1 MIFLKKCLLFK
12 SRLHLHR
19 IYASSLFLC
28 HWQSVNSQKKKLFPA
43 LSGSCL
49 VAYFQTEVKGGQIG
63 LIQQSLV
70 PFSLIVIPF
79 SNGFRRRTLCPSEE
93 FNKLSDCLNS
103 GGVIHPLCELWANT
117 ETQWEFF
124 TLSILPLPVK
134 QTFEGFCVAC
144 LYFTISKRCLL
155 TGDLNYNHLDIRQAS
170 AWNNAA
176 RLLRTEHQ

>member
-1 MIFLKKCLLFK
+1 MLPSGCLK
-12 SRLHLHR
+12 R
-19 IYASSLFLC
+19 ASPPLTTSSPSTSPLANCNLT
-28 HWQSVNSQKKKLFPA
+28 NSFQ
-43 LSGSCL
+43 LSARGL
-49 VAYFQTEVKGGQIG
+49 VASPQTEERRGGAPQPSRVPLR
-63 LIQQSLV
+63 LIAGPLG
-70 PFSLIVIPF
+70 
-79 SNGFRRRTLCPSEE
+79 NGFLRRTLCPSEE

-103 GGVIHPLCELWANT
+103 GGVIHPLCELRANT

-170 AWNNAA
+170 A
-176 RLLRTEHQ
+176 